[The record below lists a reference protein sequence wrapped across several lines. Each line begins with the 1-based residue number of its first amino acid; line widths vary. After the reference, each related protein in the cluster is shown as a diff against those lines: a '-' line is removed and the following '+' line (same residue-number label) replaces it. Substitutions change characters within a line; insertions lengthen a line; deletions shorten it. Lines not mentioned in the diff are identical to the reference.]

1 MDMISRVGRLLQD
14 FDANIKSSYNCL
26 ALVFGIFADPK
37 QDTLSILLDWSPLR
51 HMDSTTHALPEDS
64 SMQDM
69 LNYAKTIVQDRFST
83 AFALFHDT
91 AMASMKTDIPMPCLN
106 QLWRGML
113 HKSRHFK
120 LAHQI

>member
-51 HMDSTTHALPEDS
+51 HMDSTTHALPEGS

-69 LNYAKTIVQDRFST
+69 LNYAKTIVQDRFSA

-91 AMASMKTDIPMPCLN
+91 AMARMKTEFPMPCLN
-106 QLWRGML
+106 QLWRGMSY
-113 HKSRHFK
+113 KSRHFK